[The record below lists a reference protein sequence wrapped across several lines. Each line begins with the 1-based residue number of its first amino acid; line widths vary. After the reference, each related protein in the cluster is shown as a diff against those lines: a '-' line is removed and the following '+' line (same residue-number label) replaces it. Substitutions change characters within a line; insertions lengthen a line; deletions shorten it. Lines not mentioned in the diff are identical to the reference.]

1 MGTPELYLH
10 LIPFYFPIKYLLVR
24 RFTSLQHRWIQKGLN
39 VWGYIMIALVIW
51 ILYGLYTDLAS
62 LPMYL

>member
-24 RFTSLQHRWIQKGLN
+24 RFTLFQHIWIQKLLN
-39 VWGYIMIALVIW
+39 VWGYIMIVLLIW
-51 ILYGLYTDLAS
+51 FLYGLHSDLAS
-62 LPMYL
+62 LPIYR